1 MTMHETIAG
10 PRIGRKGPPVRH
22 RENPLRFWC
31 SRTIFAIQLIVF
43 TTILIAAGFK
53 LIAMDYFTRELA
65 GWHIIP
71 SGLAPWLAILAVS
84 AEISLPLLWLIRP
97 SRSWPTIAAIAMLAM
112 FTIAFSVE
120 SAIASPPNCAC
131 FGRILAYEQHRSGL
145 APLLVRN
152 GALIAALTASLVL
165 PRIAPA
171 RIGS

>member
-10 PRIGRKGPPVRH
+10 PRISRKGPPVRH

-53 LIAMDYFTRELA
+53 LIAMDYFTRELT

-97 SRSWPTIAAIAMLAM
+97 SRSWPTIAAIAM

-120 SAIASPPNCAC
+120 SAIASPPSCAC

>member
-1 MTMHETIAG
+1 MTMHNVIAE
-10 PRIGRKGPPVRH
+10 PRIDRRVPSVLHQRRARPH
-22 RENPLRFWC
+22 WCAFSIFTLR
-31 SRTIFAIQLIVF
+31 LIVF

-53 LIAMDYFTRELA
+53 LLELDHFTRELA
-65 GWHIIP
+65 AWHIIP
-71 SGLAPWLAILAVS
+71 SGLAPWLAIVAVS

-152 GALIAALTASLVL
+152 GALIAALTVSLVL